1 MYTKEGYRVIALGTK
16 SLPDVKNYRKV
27 QNLERKEVE
36 SDLVFLGLIVM
47 ENKLKDATAEVIR
60 TLQQCNVRTI
70 MATGDNVLTAVS
82 VAK

>member
-27 QNLERKEVE
+27 QNLERKHVE